1 MKVLITGGSGF
12 IGSALIRQLIAKSDW
27 SVVNVDKLTYAA
39 VPSSL
44 PAEIETSGRYRFA
57 RLDIADGQA
66 MQALLRETRPD
77 AIMHLAAESHVDRS
91 IDGAAPFI
99 DTNVVGTSHL
109 LDAALGYWRDLSDD
123 RRDTFRFVHVSTDEV
138 FGSLGLVG
146 RFRETT
152 AYAPRSPYA
161 ASKAASDHLARA
173 WGHTFGLPVIVTNCT
188 NNYGPCQ
195 HPEKLIPLMII
206 RGLMGREL
214 PVYGS
219 GANVRDWLHVN
230 DHVAGLSA
238 ALERGAAGSTYCFG
252 GNTEHANLAVVEAIC
267 DRLDERAPPLAGVDT
282 RRSLIAFKTDRPG
295 HDQRYAM
302 DTRHS
307 QRALGWAP
315 ARGFDAGLTE
325 TVDWYLAN
333 EAWWRPVLAD
343 GATERRGLRQDGV

>member
-1 MKVLITGGSGF
+1 MKVLITGGCGF
-12 IGSALIRQLIAKSDW
+12 IGSALVRHLIAKTDW

-44 PAEIETSGRYRFA
+44 PADIDASERYRLA
-57 RLDIADGQA
+57 RLDIADA
-66 MQALLRETRPD
+66 PAIEALLGETQPD

-91 IDGAAPFI
+91 IDGAAAFI
-99 DTNVVGTSHL
+99 DTNVVGTSRL
-109 LDAALGYWRDLSDD
+109 LDAALGYWRDLSDG
-123 RRDTFRFVHVSTDEV
+123 RRDAFRFLHVSTDEV

-206 RGLMGREL
+206 RGLVGEDL

-219 GANVRDWLHVN
+219 GANVRDWLHVD
-230 DHVAGLSA
+230 DHVAGLLA
-238 ALERGAAGSTYCFG
+238 ALERGQPGNTYCFG
-252 GNTEHANLAVVEAIC
+252 GNAEQVNLAVVEAIC
-267 DRLDERAPPLAGVDT
+267 DRLDERAPLLTGVET

-307 QRALGWAP
+307 KKALGWTP
-315 ARGFDAGLTE
+315 SRDFHAGLTE

-333 EAWWRPVLAD
+333 EAWWRPVLAG
-343 GATERRGLRQDGV
+343 GATERRGLRQARA

>member
-1 MKVLITGGSGF
+1 MKLLITGGSGF
-12 IGSALIRQLIAKSDW
+12 IGSALVRHLIATTDW

-39 VPSSL
+39 IPSSL
-44 PAEIETSGRYRFA
+44 PAEIEASNRYRFA
-57 RLDIADGQA
+57 HLDIADA
-66 MQALLRETRPD
+66 PAITALLAETRPD

-91 IDGAAPFI
+91 IDGAASFI
-99 DTNVVGTSHL
+99 DTNVVGTSRL
-109 LDAALGYWRDLSDD
+109 LDAALGYWRDLSDG
-123 RRDTFRFVHVSTDEV
+123 RREAFRFIHVSTDEV

-206 RGLMGREL
+206 RGLVGEEL

-219 GANVRDWLHVN
+219 GANVRDWLHVE
-230 DHVAGLSA
+230 DHVAGLLA
-238 ALERGAAGSTYCFG
+238 ALGHGAPGHTYCFG
-252 GNTEHANLAVVEAIC
+252 GNAEKTNLSVVQAIC
-267 DRLDERAPPLAGVDT
+267 DRLDERAPPLSGSAT
-282 RRSLIAFKTDRPG
+282 RRALIAFKTDRPG

-307 QRALGWAP
+307 QRALGWEP
-315 ARGFDAGLTE
+315 RRDFDLGLTE

-333 EAWWRPVLAD
+333 EDWWRPVLAD
-343 GATERRGLRQDGV
+343 GATERRGLQQAGV

>member
-12 IGSALIRQLIAKSDW
+12 IGSALVRHLNTATDW

-57 RLDIADGQA
+57 RLDIADTPA
-66 MQALLRETRPD
+66 IMALLGETQPD
-77 AIMHLAAESHVDRS
+77 VIMHLAAESHVDRS

-99 DTNVVGTSHL
+99 DTNVVGTSRL
-109 LDAALGYWRDLSDD
+109 LDAALGYWRDLSGD
-123 RRDTFRFVHVSTDEV
+123 RRDAFRFLHVSTDEV
-138 FGSLGLVG
+138 YGSLGLVG

-206 RGLMGREL
+206 RGLVGEEL
-214 PVYGS
+214 PVYGR
-219 GANVRDWLHVN
+219 GANVRDWLHVE
-230 DHVAGLSA
+230 DHVVGLLA
-238 ALERGAAGSTYCFG
+238 ALQRGEAGQTYCFG
-252 GNTEHANLAVVEAIC
+252 GNAEQTNLSVVEAIC
-267 DRLDERAPPLAGVDT
+267 DRLDERAPPLTGGKS

-307 QRALGWAP
+307 QKALGWAP
-315 ARGFDAGLTE
+315 TRDFHTGLTE

-333 EAWWRPVLAD
+333 ESWWRPVFAD
-343 GATERRGLRQDGV
+343 GATDRRGLRRAGA

>member
-1 MKVLITGGSGF
+1 MKVLITGGCGF
-12 IGSALIRQLIAKSDW
+12 IGSALVRHLIAKTDW

-44 PAEIETSGRYRFA
+44 PADIDASNRYRFA
-57 RLDIADGQA
+57 RLDIADA
-66 MQALLRETRPD
+66 PAIEELLSETQPD

-91 IDGAAPFI
+91 IDGAAAFI
-99 DTNVVGTSHL
+99 DTNVVGTSRL
-109 LDAALGYWRDLSDD
+109 LDAALGYWRDLSGV
-123 RRDTFRFVHVSTDEV
+123 RRDAFRFLHISTDEV

-206 RGLMGREL
+206 RGLVGGEL
-214 PVYGS
+214 PVYGR
-219 GANVRDWLHVN
+219 GANVRDWLHVE
-230 DHVAGLSA
+230 DHVAGLLA
-238 ALERGAAGSTYCFG
+238 ALERGEAGETYCFG
-252 GNTEHANLAVVEAIC
+252 GNAELANVAVVEAIC
-267 DRLDERAPPLAGVDT
+267 DRLDESAPPLVGVDT

-307 QRALGWAP
+307 RKALGWEPTRAF
-315 ARGFDAGLTE
+315 AVGLSE

-333 EAWWRPVLAD
+333 ESWWRPVLAQ
-343 GATERRGLRQDGV
+343 GGTERRGLQQAGG